1 MWIIKLARDRWTRL
15 ELIKRFSIVASVCVL
30 ACALV
35 FGWLLKDTAYR
46 MAQDGENDLTA
57 AVVRHQF
64 SGRLSND
71 VFRTGQ
77 PIQDPGLGEQLL
89 AALSLEDVFRIKLYG
104 TDGQIIWSDETE
116 LLGRRF
122 PDNVFLERALQ
133 GEVVSVI
140 ETPHRTEHV
149 FERGTYELIME
160 VYVPIFDEGSVVG
173 VAEIYRHPER
183 FFRQTRNSAIRLWS
197 ASLIG
202 GALLWFAMVGIVR
215 RISNHQRKLEMQL
228 RQYAEDLGREKATL
242 EGIVNAV
249 GAGLVLVD
257 REGRIRWANQKAVLW
272 FGQSEPLIGAS
283 SHLLLCQQET
293 PCEACPLGLSPASE
307 FPVRCERRL
316 PGSNGND
323 RLFEVITTPQHPTD
337 DDEEQYLQLILDVTE
352 SREMEAQLQQ
362 ATKVALIGQLAAGIA
377 HHINNPAGILLT
389 TITHHL
395 GVKETYPSGLMRD
408 LEMMERQC
416 RRIDHSVRSLLSFAR
431 TSDDV
436 RVEVDLRKIIGEA
449 VLLGRPNAD
458 QAMIEVETR
467 FDGGPWTTL
476 GDPNELMQVVL
487 ILINNAID
495 AMPDG
500 GKLNLDLRSTP
511 ADHSQGTDGPALLLT
526 VSDSGRGIIADAAD
540 RIFDPFFTT
549 KEIGSGTGLGLAVA
563 KRIVESAGGLI
574 GARSGTE
581 AGAVF
586 EVLLPRAEV
595 LA

>member
-1 MWIIKLARDRWTRL
+1 MRTLKTARDRWKKL
-15 ELIKRFSIVASVCVL
+15 ELTKRFSIVASVCVL

-35 FGWLLKDTAYR
+35 FGWLLKNTAYR
-46 MAQDGENDLTA
+46 LAQDGENDLTA
-57 AVVRHQF
+57 AVVRHQL

-77 PIQDPGLGEQLL
+77 PIQDPGLGGKLL

-104 TDGQIIWSDETE
+104 TDGQIVWSDEAE

-122 PDNVFLERALQ
+122 TDNTFLDRALH

-149 FERGTYELIME
+149 FERDTHDLVME

-183 FFRQTRNSAIRLWS
+183 FFRQTRNSAIWLWS

-202 GALLWFAMVGIVR
+202 GALLWVAMVGVVR
-215 RISNHQRKLEMQL
+215 RISNHQRRLEMQL

-257 REGRIRWANQKAVLW
+257 QEGRIRWANQKAGLW
-272 FGQSEPLIGAS
+272 FGQGGPLIGAS
-283 SHLLLCQQET
+283 SHLLLCQQEA
-293 PCEACPLGLSPASE
+293 PCEECPLGSSPASE

-316 PGSNGND
+316 PGPNDND
-323 RLFEVITTPQHPTD
+323 RLFEVITKPQHATD

-395 GVKETYPSGLMRD
+395 GIKETYPSGLMRD

-449 VLLGRPNAD
+449 VLLGRPRAD

-467 FDGGPWTTL
+467 FDGGPSTTV

-487 ILINNAID
+487 TLINNAVD

-500 GKLNLDLRSTP
+500 GKLELDLRSIP
-511 ADHSQGTDGPALLLT
+511 AEQSQDADGPILLLT
-526 VSDSGRGIIADAAD
+526 VSDTGKGIAATAD
-540 RIFDPFFTT
+540 RIFEPFFTT
-549 KEIGSGTGLGLAVA
+549 KDIGSGTGLGLAVA

-574 GARSGTE
+574 RARSGVE

-586 EVLLPRAEV
+586 EVVLPGAGV
-595 LA
+595 SA